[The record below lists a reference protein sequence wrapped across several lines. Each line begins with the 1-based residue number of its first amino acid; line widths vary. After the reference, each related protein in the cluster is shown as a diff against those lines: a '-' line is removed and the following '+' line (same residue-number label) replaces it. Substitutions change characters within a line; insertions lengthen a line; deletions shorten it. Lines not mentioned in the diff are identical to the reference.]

1 MSKTTCDM
9 RDFHSALRARDP
21 LGIGFTEAMNP
32 LLDLVLRLLAFDPKE
47 RLTAADAL
55 HHSYFDEIDTDAE
68 LKALQ
73 PQMLDPRLV
82 MKKDGVEFKELYC
95 PCGRSFDYLQYCHY
109 ITQ

>member
-1 MSKTTCDM
+1 MNKANLTSLQVPPFHGLEHVLQILLGSYSVLTCGEM
-9 RDFHSALRARDP
+9 
-21 LGIGFTEAMNP
+21 
-32 LLDLVLRLLAFDPKE
+32 V
-47 RLTAADAL
+47 
-55 HHSYFDEIDTDAE
+55 TDAE